1 LKSVNQNR
9 RRFPRLD
16 ITEEARVYDEGG
28 RELGT
33 LSKVGG
39 GGLTLDTASPE
50 IAQSLAIGNRLRI
63 TITEPGSRATNV
75 VEVVVRNKEAASVGF
90 EFVSSVPDE

>member
-1 LKSVNQNR
+1 LTSNRQNR

-16 ITEEARVYDEGG
+16 LNEEARVYDEAG

-33 LSKVGG
+33 VSKVGG
-39 GGLTLDTASPE
+39 GGLTLDVKSPE
-50 IAQSLAIGNRLRI
+50 VAQSLDVGRRLRI
-63 TITEPGSRATNV
+63 TVTEPGSRATNV
-75 VEVVVRNKEAASVGF
+75 VDVIVRSSEAASVGF

>member
-1 LKSVNQNR
+1 M
-9 RRFPRLD
+9 
-16 ITEEARVYDEGG
+16 YDEGG

-39 GGLTLDTASPE
+39 GGLTLDAKSPE
-50 IAQSLAIGNRLRI
+50 IAESLPVGTRLRI

-75 VEVVVRNKEAASVGF
+75 VDVIVRSRNGASIGF